1 MPLALFLW
9 ALLIIII
16 ACSTNP
22 GFFGMMIILLLL
34 AAAVAVTVA
43 WFKTRQNLK
52 NFNKEVDKLPKNPY
66 DEQI

>member
-1 MPLALFLW
+1 MPLALLLW
-9 ALLIIII
+9 ALLIIVI

-22 GFFGMMIILLLL
+22 GFFGLMFILLLL

-43 WFKTRQNLK
+43 WFKTRRILK
-52 NFNKEVDKLPKNPY
+52 SFNKEVDKLPKNPY